1 MRTLKLTVAYD
12 GSAYHGFQKQPGLTT
27 VQGVLE
33 EVLCKLCGEEVSTA
47 GSGRTDA
54 NVHALEQTVT
64 LRTNGRIPVKNI
76 VRASASLL
84 PADIVVIAAEEMPE
98 GFHARFSAKGKRYQ
112 YRLISN
118 SFDSPFLVKYAWQI
132 REKVNVAAMNKAAE
146 YLLGAHDF
154 SAFRS
159 SGSVDSDPVR
169 TIYKA
174 VWQEQGGEYL
184 FTIEGDGFLYHMV
197 RNIVWS
203 LVQVG
208 IGRREPSDFLAELNS
223 NRTEFLNEPAPP
235 QGLYLAKVFY

>member
-12 GSAYHGFQKQPGLTT
+12 GSAYHGFQKQPGLVT

-33 EVLCKLCGEEVSTA
+33 EVLCKLCGEEISTF

-54 NVHALEQTVT
+54 NVHALGQIVT
-64 LRTNGRIPVKNI
+64 LKTNGRIPIRNI

-84 PADIVVIAAEEMPE
+84 PADIVVINAEEMPD

-112 YRLISN
+112 YRLVVNEI
-118 SFDSPFLVKYAWQI
+118 DSPFLVKYAWQI
-132 REKVNVAAMNKAAE
+132 REKVNIQNMNKAAE
-146 YLLGAHDF
+146 YLLGSHDF

-159 SGSVDSDPVR
+159 SGSVDNDPVR

-174 VWQEQGGEYL
+174 HWEEKGGEYL
-184 FTIEGDGFLYHMV
+184 FAIEGDGFLYHMV

-208 IGRREPSDFLAELNS
+208 IGKRTPEDFLAELNS
-223 NRTEFLNEPAPP
+223 KRTEFLNEPAPP
-235 QGLYLAKVFY
+235 QGLYLDKVFY